1 MTYLLDSTVLI
12 DALNNRNG
20 RPQLLIQFSEQDI
33 LLACCAINVTELY
46 IGMRHGEEARTEK
59 LIRSLEF
66 YPITAEVA
74 KLAGNLFCHWRKKG
88 KTPGIADVT
97 IAAVAITH
105 DLTFVPDNLKHFPM
119 PELKRIQLPASV

>member
-20 RPQLLIQFSEQDI
+20 RPQLLIRFSEQDI
-33 LLACCAINVTELY
+33 LLACCSINVTELY
-46 IGMRHGEEARTEK
+46 MGMRHGEEAKTEK

-66 YPITAEVA
+66 YPLTAEAA
-74 KLAGNLFCHWRKKG
+74 KLAGNFFRHWRKKG
-88 KTPGIADVT
+88 KTLGIADVT

-105 DLTFVPDNLKHFPM
+105 DLTFVSDNLKHFPM